1 MCPIVPLSNH
11 TLHGGCVCT
20 GNVWQQHEDTSSGHA
35 FYYCAATGETR
46 WTPPEGDE
54 LLLDAMT
61 GKVVGGGKLLSGED
75 AEAAKTAAATAGTS
89 TARGTR
95 PPTHR
100 RSSITLTA
108 HNVSNHSHAS
118 FVVVVVVGVPRGS
131 PRVLLCVHRYGTKSL
146 TWIHCACIGTTMSRE
161 RPPGTAQRYC
171 ACAMQHS
178 CTATLCCHGGLNSV
192 QSRVRVCVSVCSG
205 AR

>member
-1 MCPIVPLSNH
+1 MCPIAPLANH

-61 GKVVGGGKLLSGED
+61 GKVVGGGKLLSGDD

-118 FVVVVVVGVPRGS
+118 FVVVVVVGVPWGS
-131 PRVLLCVHRYGTKSL
+131 PRVLLCAQIWNQVFDMDSL
-146 TWIHCACIGTTMSRE
+146 RMYWYNNVTGETSWD
-161 RPPGTAQRYC
+161 RPAVLCLCHAAQLY
-171 ACAMQHS
+171 S
-178 CTATLCCHGGLNSV
+178 NL
-192 QSRVRVCVSVCSG
+192 
-205 AR
+205 